1 MEAEQASSSQLC
13 VLAFKWYNFQPII
26 GLMQTDRVRKL
37 ILQVAIHFFFLSVH

>member
-13 VLAFKWYNFQPII
+13 ILASKWYNFQSVI